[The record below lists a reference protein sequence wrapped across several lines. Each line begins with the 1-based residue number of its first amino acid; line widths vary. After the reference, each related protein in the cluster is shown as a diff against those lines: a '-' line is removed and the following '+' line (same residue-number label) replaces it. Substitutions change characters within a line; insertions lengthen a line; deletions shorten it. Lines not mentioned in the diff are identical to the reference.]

1 LLRTGGWLGLEFPRI
16 LREHLITLTG
26 HAEAVDPENA
36 AGGASFGPILRLTS
50 IPSEVTVVGTPR
62 LVEGEARWGRVQ
74 YQRIS
79 LAGSLLLAER
89 TLQSA
94 VLLDVRA
101 VSTGAPLDVHPTL
114 GDQHAI
120 PGLRWGE
127 GRGRA
132 RVVLGIDA
140 AYPAPMAGVA
150 RLRIRTGAVAD
161 APKHWDRARWVSGAQ
176 LGGIWRIPLGSLEVG
191 YGHATVGD
199 GRFDLSIGRS
209 F

>member
-1 LLRTGGWLGLEFPRI
+1 
-16 LREHLITLTG
+16 
-26 HAEAVDPENA
+26 
-36 AGGASFGPILRLTS
+36 
-50 IPSEVTVVGTPR
+50 
-62 LVEGEARWGRVQ
+62 
-74 YQRIS
+74 
-79 LAGSLLLAER
+79 
-89 TLQSA
+89 

-140 AYPAPMAGVA
+140 AYPAPMSGVA

-161 APKHWDRARWVSGAQ
+161 APKHWDSARWVSGAQ